1 MKQRSVSDS
10 ASPSEGARQP
20 AGRDRDWKAIAEII
34 PQMVW
39 LARPDGGNDYYSR
52 RWYEFTGV
60 PVGVA
65 HEDGWREIVHP
76 DDRSRV
82 ETRWEHSVTTGERF
96 ETEYRI
102 RHRSGEYRWILSQAA
117 PSYDE
122 HGRIERWFGTSTDI
136 HAAKTTEAALARR
149 EEQYRA
155 LLEASAVVLWVA
167 APDGMITETKGWQ
180 DITGQDESE
189 AAGLGSIDVVHPD
202 DRARTTQSWLAAVAS
217 GAPYQNEFRVLHR
230 SGEYRW
236 MLTSAVPVKNPD
248 GSIREW
254 VGGVS
259 DIHERKQAE
268 EKLRA
273 SEERLRLA
281 LQVARMSAWELNLE
295 TGEISSAGNLPD
307 LLGHSPRSLSS
318 FLEKVHPDDLHKQE
332 VFFRELAE
340 QGTSS
345 IELRYLLP
353 SNSQGQWVGIR
364 AERRGPSQIIGVT
377 FDISERKAAEE
388 EIWRSANHDP
398 LTGLPNRV
406 LFQHRLEQALAEA
419 KRNGT
424 SVSFLMLDLDEFKVI
439 NDLLGHDAGDAVLRE
454 VASRLEGITRQC
466 DTVARFGGDEF
477 GIILVEPM
485 RLEHSIRYA
494 ERVIKRLRQPFSYAG
509 RKLIIKGS
517 FGVTAFPD
525 HHADPM
531 ALMKAADIALYRAK
545 AQGRN
550 RVVFYTP
557 EIGQEIEDQAALR
570 QQVRKAL
577 LREQFLPHYQPK
589 IGLASGKIVGFEALA
604 RWEHPSRGILTPADF
619 GVAFDDPE
627 LGIALGKQIVSR
639 AARDMRQWLDSG
651 VDFGRIAVNL
661 SSAEFSRPHLAEEVL
676 SLLDAAKVPP
686 ERLEVEITETVL
698 LGRSAEYAG
707 TILRTLCERGVQIAL
722 DDFGTGYASL
732 THLKQFPV
740 DHVKI
745 DRSFVR
751 DLEDD
756 ADDAAIVAAV
766 ISLGHSLNLAITAEG
781 VETPGQALRLRALG
795 CHNAQGFLYSQAM
808 TASSVPRF
816 IASWR
821 KWEGQVAN

>member
-1 MKQRSVSDS
+1 
-10 ASPSEGARQP
+10 
-20 AGRDRDWKAIAEII
+20 
-34 PQMVW
+34 MVW

-65 HEDGWREIVHP
+65 HDAGWREVAHP

-82 ETRWEHSVTTGERF
+82 ETQWEQSIATGRNF
-96 ETEYRI
+96 EAEYRI

-122 HGRIERWFGTSTDI
+122 QGRIERWFGTSTDI
-136 HAAKTTEAALARR
+136 HAAKITEAALARR

-155 LLEASAVVLWVA
+155 LLEVSAGVVWLA
-167 APDGMITETKGWQ
+167 TPDGTVTEARGWKEF
-180 DITGQDESE
+180 TGQGEDK
-189 AAGLGSIDVVHPD
+189 AIGSGTLNVVHLD
-202 DRARTTQSWLAAVAS
+202 DRDRTRQAWLAAVAS
-217 GAPYQNEFRVLHR
+217 GVPYQNECRVWHA

-236 MLTSAVPVKNPD
+236 TLNSAVPIKNPD

-254 VGGVS
+254 IGSLS

-268 EKLRA
+268 EQLRA

-281 LQVARMSAWELNLE
+281 LQVGRMSAWELNLE
-295 TGEISSAGNLPD
+295 TGEISSAKNLPD
-307 LLGHSPRSLSS
+307 LLGHSPRSLSG
-318 FLEKVHPDDLHKQE
+318 FLERVHPDDLHKRGA
-332 VFFRELAE
+332 FFREIAE
-340 QGTSS
+340 QGASS
-345 IELRYLLP
+345 VELRYLLP
-353 SNSQGQWVGIR
+353 SDQVLWVGVR
-364 AERRGPSQIIGVT
+364 AERRGPSRIVGVT
-377 FDISERKAAEE
+377 FDISERKASEE
-388 EIWRSANHDP
+388 AIWRSANHDP
-398 LTGLPNRV
+398 LTGLPNRI

-419 KRNGT
+419 KRNDT

-454 VASRLEGITRQC
+454 VAARLQSITREC

-477 GIILVEPM
+477 GIVLIEPM
-485 RLEHSIRYA
+485 RLEHSMRYA
-494 ERVIKRLRQPFSYAG
+494 ERVIKRLRQPFYYAG
-509 RKLIIKGS
+509 RRLIIKGS
-517 FGVTAFPD
+517 IGVTAFPD
-525 HHADPM
+525 HHGAPID
-531 ALMKAADIALYRAK
+531 LMKAADIALYRAK

-550 RVVFYTP
+550 RVVAYTSKM
-557 EIGQEIEDQAALR
+557 GQEIEDHAALR

-589 IGLASGKIVGFEALA
+589 IDLASGRIVGFEALA
-604 RWEHPSRGILTPADF
+604 RWYHPSRGILLPAAF
-619 GVAFDDPE
+619 GAAFDDPE
-627 LGIALGKQIVSR
+627 LGVALGKQIISR
-639 AARDMRQWLDSG
+639 AARDMRHWLDSG
-651 VDFGRIAVNL
+651 IDFGRVAVNL
-661 SSAEFSRPHLAEEVL
+661 SSAEFSRPELAEEIL

-707 TILRTLCERGVQIAL
+707 TILRKLCDQGVRIAL

-751 DLEDD
+751 DLEED

-766 ISLGHSLNLAITAEG
+766 ISLGHSLSLAITAEG

-795 CHNAQGFLYSQAM
+795 CHNAQGFLYSQAI
-808 TASSVPRF
+808 TASDVPQF
-816 IASWR
+816 VAGWSSWET
-821 KWEGQVAN
+821 KVSG

>member
-1 MKQRSVSDS
+1 MKRRS
-10 ASPSEGARQP
+10 ASEPNSPSVGARQP

-39 LARPDGGNDYYSR
+39 LAQPDGGNDYYSG

-65 HEDGWREIVHP
+65 HEDGWREVAHP

-82 ETRWEHSVTTGERF
+82 EARWEHSVTTGEKF

-117 PSYDE
+117 PSYDD

-136 HAAKTTEAALARR
+136 HAAKMTEAALARS

-155 LLEASAVVLWVA
+155 LLEVSAGVVWLA
-167 APDGMITETKGWQ
+167 TPDGMITEARGWK
-180 DITGQDESE
+180 DFTGQDEDK
-189 AAGLGSIDVVHPD
+189 AVGLGTLNVVHLD
-202 DRARTTQSWLAAVAS
+202 DRERTRQAWLAAVAS
-217 GAPYQNEFRVLHR
+217 AVPYQHECRVWHA

-236 MLTSAVPVKNPD
+236 TLNSAVPIKNPD

-254 VGGVS
+254 IGTLS

-268 EKLRA
+268 EQLRA

-281 LQVARMSAWELNLE
+281 LQVGRMSAWELDLE
-295 TGEISSAGNLPD
+295 TGEISSAKNLPD
-307 LLGHSPRSLSS
+307 LLGHSPRSLSG
-318 FLEKVHPDDLHKQE
+318 FLERVHPDDLHKRE
-332 VFFRELAE
+332 AFFREIAA
-340 QGTSS
+340 QGASS

-353 SNSQGQWVGIR
+353 SNQVQWVGIR
-364 AERRGPSQIIGVT
+364 AEKRGPSQIVGVT

-388 EIWRSANHDP
+388 EIWRAANHDP
-398 LTGLPNRV
+398 LTGLPNRA
-406 LFQHRLEQALAEA
+406 LFQQRLEQALAEA
-419 KRNGT
+419 KRSET

-494 ERVIKRLRQPFSYAG
+494 ERVIKRLRQPFSYTG

-517 FGVTAFPD
+517 IGVTAFPD

-550 RVVFYTP
+550 RVVVYTS
-557 EIGQEIEDQAALR
+557 EMGQDIEDQAALR

-589 IGLASGKIVGFEALA
+589 IDLASGRIVGFEALA
-604 RWEHPSRGILTPADF
+604 RWENPSRGILTPA
-619 GVAFDDPE
+619 AFSAAFADPE
-627 LGIALGKQIVSR
+627 LGVALGKQIISR
-639 AARDMRQWLDSG
+639 AAQDMRQWLDNG
-651 VDFGRIAVNL
+651 IDFGRVAVNL
-661 SSAEFSRPHLAEEVL
+661 SSAEFNRPHLAEEVL

-707 TILRTLCERGVQIAL
+707 TILRTLCERGVRIAL

-751 DLEDD
+751 DLEED

-795 CHNAQGFLYSQAM
+795 CHHAQGFLYSQAV
-808 TASSVPRF
+808 TASEVPEF
-816 IASWR
+816 IASWSN
-821 KWEGQVAN
+821 WETKSSG